1 MKADKRYRF
10 RILNGDYD
18 QTYRQVSFQC
28 YNETKNMTLNVTV
41 IGTDSAL
48 RKESAITDNLY
59 LASAERADVLVDF
72 NECAK

>member
-1 MKADKRYRF
+1 
-10 RILNGDYD
+10 
-18 QTYRQVSFQC
+18 
-28 YNETKNMTLNVTV
+28 MTLNVTV